1 MNTKFTSSN
10 MVNTSKLTIDTDEEE
25 DSEKDDFSRSV
36 NNVND
41 ELEEIDTNDKN
52 FTKIERRMIRWQ
64 KINRIFKKNDCE
76 DSLFLF
82 SQSNNFRIL
91 CMKLINHAIFDK
103 FILFIIIL
111 STTRLIL
118 DTFLGGYKMALFF
131 DVCDTVFN
139 IIFIFEALIKIIA
152 RGFAFD
158 EGSYLR
164 DNWNKIAIIVLCPFV
179 EFHNTFQKYFNKD
192 YNFASIEF

>member
-1 MNTKFTSSN
+1 MNNILFSSGTMTNNSKDGMSTKFTSSN

-36 NNVND
+36 NNVKD

-52 FTKIERRMIRWQ
+52 YTKIERRMIEWQ
-64 KINRIFKKNDCE
+64 KVNRIFKKNDCE

-111 STTRLIL
+111 STTRS
-118 DTFLGGYKMALFF
+118 
-131 DVCDTVFN
+131 
-139 IIFIFEALIKIIA
+139 IFISRWL
-152 RGFAFD
+152 
-158 EGSYLR
+158 
-164 DNWNKIAIIVLCPFV
+164 
-179 EFHNTFQKYFNKD
+179 
-192 YNFASIEF
+192 